1 MDEIARRLADLRQR
15 LDRAAEAAGRD
26 PAHIQLMAVTKTQPA
41 TAVAAAVAAGVTLVG
56 ENRVQE
62 ADAKK
67 PQVGVMA
74 QWHLIGHL
82 QTNKAARAVA
92 LFDVVQSVE
101 SPRLA
106 QALERHAAAAGR
118 RLDILVQV
126 NTSGTPTQSGVA
138 PAEARELVQLCA
150 AQSHLC
156 VRGLMTIGALSAD
169 PEPVRRSFRCLR
181 QLRDELAVAAIPGAR
196 LDCLSM
202 GMSGDFELAIAEGAT
217 LVRLGSALFGP
228 RAT

>member
-26 PAHIQLMAVTKTQPA
+26 PAQIQLMAVPKTQPA
-41 TAVAAAVAAGVTLVG
+41 AVVTTAVAAGVSLVG

-67 PQVGVMA
+67 PQVGLKA

-101 SPRLA
+101 SSRLA

-118 RLDILVQV
+118 RLGILVQV
-126 NTSGTPTQSGVA
+126 NTSGAPTQSGVA
-138 PAEARELVQLCA
+138 PGEARELVQFCA
-150 AQSHLC
+150 AQPHLS
-156 VRGLMTIGALSAD
+156 VGGLMTIGALSAD

-181 QLRDELAVAAIPGAR
+181 RLRDELAAAAIPGVR

-228 RAT
+228 RAA